1 MPRGGGSP
9 IRRRPVTVACHYGWY
24 SRLPGTQTV
33 GCTGGDYFSWDPEVE
48 TLFNEQKNDVGIS
61 VDAAELDATAGQL
74 ERGGGQFCDEMGVT
88 SLVEPRTLSSAID
101 Q

>member
-1 MPRGGGSP
+1 MAGTAAYPGH
-9 IRRRPVTVACHYGWY
+9 RPSVARVVT
-24 SRLPGTQTV
+24 T
-33 GCTGGDYFSWDPEVE
+33 FSWDPEVE
-48 TLFNEQKNDVGIS
+48 MLFNEQKNDVGIS

-88 SLVEPRTLSSAID
+88 SLFEPRTLSSAID